1 MQEFQLLERVFAHN
15 VSLPACVVVPPG
27 DDMAAL
33 RLPPQTSTI
42 LVAADSAVE
51 GRHTPVGVDA
61 YILGRKA
68 VLRNLSDVAA
78 MANARPFATLACAMI
93 PAGTEEARVWRL
105 FEGLRETALQWN
117 APLVGGDM
125 TAVSAE
131 SALSVAV
138 TILATPID
146 SSAALA
152 TRSSAREGDGVYVTG
167 VLGGAWDRVT
177 GLGRHLDFTPRLNVA
192 QALFAQLGSRLHA
205 MIDVSDGL
213 MQDLGHI
220 AKRSAHTLEIEL
232 ARVPIENGWAPMDAI
247 AHGEDYELAFTAT
260 GEVPAQLAGV
270 PITRIGTV
278 RAGDGI
284 VQLLD
289 GARTVTVSR
298 PGWEHGT

>member
-93 PAGTEEARVWRL
+93 PVGTEEARVWRL

-125 TAVSAE
+125 TA
-131 SALSVAV
+131 
-138 TILATPID
+138 ATAK
-146 SSAALA
+146 SSAQNNPKDAAVCGSPSRSINSTPTKNASASIAVALE
-152 TRSSAREGDGVYVTG
+152 SMSEGAD
-167 VLGGAWDRVT
+167 
-177 GLGRHLDFTPRLNVA
+177 
-192 QALFAQLGSRLHA
+192 
-205 MIDVSDGL
+205 
-213 MQDLGHI
+213 
-220 AKRSAHTLEIEL
+220 
-232 ARVPIENGWAPMDAI
+232 
-247 AHGEDYELAFTAT
+247 
-260 GEVPAQLAGV
+260 
-270 PITRIGTV
+270 
-278 RAGDGI
+278 
-284 VQLLD
+284 
-289 GARTVTVSR
+289 
-298 PGWEHGT
+298 